1 MPFRFVYTSLSQTIV
16 NTANCK
22 SKCDPAASGAACSV
36 VESALFHGN
45 AAWNLQHAATAAAE
59 ASDRGRTRSLAE
71 TVTMG
76 LDVEGVVPAVGL
88 ARTSFDTGTFTIV
101 AVAAAAV
108 ADGVVLVLAA
118 VLDLARI
125 SSPVEEVSS
134 DETNSDDDAERNKD
148 NNIPAV
154 TGSSR
159 NDRSSVGFGS
169 AVALLLAI
177 ALLLI
182 GVSTLRLV

>member
-22 SKCDPAASGAACSV
+22 SKCDPAASGAAAACSV
-36 VESALFHGN
+36 VESALFHGI

-108 ADGVVLVLAA
+108 ADGVVKVPVSKLVLA
-118 VLDLARI
+118 
-125 SSPVEEVSS
+125 
-134 DETNSDDDAERNKD
+134 N
-148 NNIPAV
+148 
-154 TGSSR
+154 
-159 NDRSSVGFGS
+159 
-169 AVALLLAI
+169 
-177 ALLLI
+177 
-182 GVSTLRLV
+182 